1 MLDRSILVLVAWDA
15 GSRSHL
21 VKKSEVRRA
30 SPDEAFF
37 CVQNQNLCGQPQSGL
52 LASRSKMKI
61 RDHRAKYEAEEEV
74 CGPNVP
80 MQEPDIK
87 KTVGGRGLKGI

>member
-1 MLDRSILVLVAWDA
+1 
-15 GSRSHL
+15 
-21 VKKSEVRRA
+21 
-30 SPDEAFF
+30 
-37 CVQNQNLCGQPQSGL
+37 
-52 LASRSKMKI
+52 MKI

-87 KTVGGRGLKGI
+87 KTVGEKGLEGNLDLAQIRILQGTCRSTGSEEGLQLFNHYNAPKKLIVKQLKIS